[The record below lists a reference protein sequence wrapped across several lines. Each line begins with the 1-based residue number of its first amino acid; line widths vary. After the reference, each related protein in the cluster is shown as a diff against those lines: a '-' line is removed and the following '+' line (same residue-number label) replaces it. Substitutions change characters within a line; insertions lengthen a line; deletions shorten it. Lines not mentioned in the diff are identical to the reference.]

1 MRSCMNCQH
10 RMNNCNEWGEHP
22 ECTRYLE
29 RSPTEHKA
37 PRRGGRYKDN
47 EYGGKYNAP
56 VSDTK
61 KAADRKFHSTAPKRV
76 HVAAENKK
84 NSKYNS
90 SYKSDTPADVTL
102 PFQYKLI
109 KPGQRLYYRNKNTE
123 VIESGIVVKKEP
135 QSFSFQFKER
145 KVVLTYDFIGTR
157 LFLNKRIP
165 EK

>member
-1 MRSCMNCQH
+1 
-10 RMNNCNEWGEHP
+10 MNNCNEWGEHP

-61 KAADRKFHSTAPKRV
+61 KVADRKLHSTAPKRV
-76 HVAAENKK
+76 QVAAEKGK
-84 NSKYNS
+84 NSNNNS
-90 SYKSDTPADVTL
+90 SHKSDIPPDVTL
-102 PFQYKLI
+102 PSQYKLI
-109 KPGQRLYYRNKNTE
+109 KPGQRLYYRNKTTG
-123 VIESGIVVKKEP
+123 VIESGIVVKKGP
-135 QSFSFQFKER
+135 QSFSFHFEDR
-145 KVVLTYDFIGTR
+145 AVNLTYDFIGTR